1 MVALLVVAVPVPSG
15 RAQTAPTDATSA
27 DAEGITRAAELAY
40 ARDLARARAS
50 AGLDIDRAQLAGLR
64 RTLQPLLLGAGTLHP
79 ETKRWK
85 WAISLETRNEPVA
98 YCLPGGKI
106 LVSTALIERPKL
118 TQAELGAVLAHAIA
132 HALAGHDAGE
142 ALALLAREGGAGG
155 ADPNRAVV
163 KLADILTRLV
173 ATESHGEADERI
185 ADALSLELMAR
196 SGVDPRV
203 SIDAWHKIARSG
215 GATPPG
221 FLALHPTS
229 AARFAELEARMPAMV
244 ALYETTLR
252 NQPEA
257 TGLAVPP
264 AILIRR

>member
-1 MVALLVVAVPVPSG
+1 M
-15 RAQTAPTDATSA
+15 
-27 DAEGITRAAELAY
+27 
-40 ARDLARARAS
+40 
-50 AGLDIDRAQLAGLR
+50 
-64 RTLQPLLLGAGTLHP
+64 
-79 ETKRWK
+79 
-85 WAISLETRNEPVA
+85 
-98 YCLPGGKI
+98 
-106 LVSTALIERPKL
+106 
-118 TQAELGAVLAHAIA
+118 
-132 HALAGHDAGE
+132 
-142 ALALLAREGGAGG
+142 
-155 ADPNRAVV
+155 